1 MYVYIMVCRR
11 FDNKIR
17 VCYRIQELVDNVD
30 DIQHNIVREALKIA
44 DINGGVDI
52 VYSADIP
59 LSTSGVGLASSSAF
73 AVGVLNAL
81 FAYKGRFV
89 SSDELAKLACEIEI
103 DRLGNPIGI
112 QDQYAVANGGF
123 RQYKFWSN
131 GDVSH
136 NVFVGNRNYLLE
148 LQNNLMLFYT
158 GKTRLSSTIL
168 SDQKAHIRD
177 QDKTAVLDH
186 MVQMTENAYAELL
199 KGNVDK
205 IGYMLDDAWQ
215 MKKKLSNK
223 ISNYDIDS
231 MYKIAKSNG
240 ATGGK
245 ILGAGGGGFMLL
257 FVPRKLQ
264 LKVKEALK
272 DYRMVDFSFE
282 PEGSKIVFAE

>member
-44 DINGGVDI
+44 GINGGVDI

-136 NVFVGNRNYLLE
+136 NVFVGNRKYLLD

-199 KGNVDK
+199 KGNVDR

-223 ISNYDIDS
+223 ISNSVIDS
-231 MYKIAKSNG
+231 MYEIAKSNG
-240 ATGGK
+240 AIGGK

-264 LKVKEALK
+264 LKVKDALK
-272 DYRMVDFSFE
+272 EYRMVDFSFE